1 MSGNREITEKPK
13 KKVPATAFKSG
24 KSGNPS
30 GRPKMT
36 PEVIDL
42 VAACKAKTRD
52 ALDVLTKIMFSS
64 DSERNRMAAALAI
77 IERGHGKPEQP
88 VKADVSGGLTVEIVR
103 YGQDSAS

>member
-1 MSGNREITEKPK
+1 
-13 KKVPATAFKSG
+13 
-24 KSGNPS
+24 
-30 GRPKMT
+30 
-36 PEVIDL
+36 
-42 VAACKAKTRD
+42 
-52 ALDVLTKIMFSS
+52 MFSS